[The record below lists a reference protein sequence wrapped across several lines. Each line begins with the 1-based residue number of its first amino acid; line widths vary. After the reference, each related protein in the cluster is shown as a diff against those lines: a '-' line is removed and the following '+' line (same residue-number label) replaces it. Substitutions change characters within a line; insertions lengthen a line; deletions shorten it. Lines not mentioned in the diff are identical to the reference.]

1 MSVNTQ
7 PYTSTP
13 LARSKK
19 RLAQFVC
26 LFGFSLASAFAQLPP
41 EPKPVPAAWQA
52 LGLPKWPDA
61 SPQLGLSFDE
71 IVLPGKVA
79 IRLRSNV
86 QFTQK
91 LVLFSYSPGT
101 PDKMTELAN
110 FSLSPK
116 TAPELSLSINA
127 TATQNMVLLAQTPA
141 GWLMVERQLKV
152 GKKQQ

>member
-1 MSVNTQ
+1 MNANT
-7 PYTSTP
+7 
-13 LARSKK
+13 RSSIVTRSLRSLK
-19 RLAQFVC
+19 RLLQFMC
-26 LFGFSLASAFAQLPP
+26 LCSLSLASAFAQLPP
-41 EPKPVPAAWQA
+41 EPKPLPAAWQA

-61 SPQLGLSFDE
+61 SPQLGLNFDE

-91 LVLFSYSPGT
+91 LVLYSYPPGS

-127 TATQNMVLLAQTPA
+127 TSTQNMVLLAQTPA

-152 GKKQQ
+152 GKKPQ